1 LIGDNR
7 RRDRRRQANTAGHMV
22 RQTYNG
28 HNESSGQI
36 LDVSKDVLEDE
47 DEEYGDEDDQD

>member
-1 LIGDNR
+1 
-7 RRDRRRQANTAGHMV
+7 MV